1 VLIGVGAD
9 RGGDQGCG
17 AETSTVCC
25 WFHPFPRGDIFIS
38 FDEFNPPLGAF
49 PGSGGGGAALRLG
62 RPGAGPESPLLPSPG
77 LGSPQL
83 AQNRVFGRNTWPHEH
98 AFADGAAAI
107 IINRRINKLEN

>member
-38 FDEFNPPLGAF
+38 LDEFNPPLGAF
-49 PGSGGGGAALRLG
+49 PGSGGGGAT
-62 RPGAGPESPLLPSPG
+62 PTK
-77 LGSPQL
+77 
-83 AQNRVFGRNTWPHEH
+83 F
-98 AFADGAAAI
+98 
-107 IINRRINKLEN
+107 INKQIDKLIKQ